1 MSPGATF
8 RNVPLS
14 TSFDSDLE
22 TSTLSLDWVLSS
34 GIATSAS
41 VASGLL
47 SLPCSD
53 GSFRS
58 MNVDLAIAASIPSD
72 LVLGRDW
79 MSYCRCAFPGDRFI
93 LSSRYVLIHPTTSMS
108 FPSSLLSETLY
119 LAASTADSSAM
130 DVDVSPDGV
139 FSCCLSCCNRY

>member
-139 FSCCLSCCNRY
+139 FSRCLSCCNRY